1 MAVFFI
7 SYHGVAC
14 KTRRRDVEMPDE
26 EKDQNVESQDGDQVQ
41 ASAETKKTEQ
51 QEHLIPKSRLDE
63 EIQKRKDLE
72 KRLAAQEKAGQE
84 AETKRLK
91 EAEDY
96 KALYEKTAA
105 ELSDAKPKA
114 EKLEAYETTLKET
127 LASAVEEIPADR
139 RGLIPDELSTEA
151 QLRWI
156 SRNRALL
163 SKSPTFDIG
172 AGKKGGGAQKSVELT
187 QDELDVAR
195 NFGMNPDDYA
205 RYKDKPTP

>member
-1 MAVFFI
+1 M
-7 SYHGVAC
+7 S
-14 KTRRRDVEMPDE
+14 DE
-26 EKDQNVESQDGDQVQ
+26 EKNLDNQEAQEGEQDQS
-41 ASAETKKTEQ
+41 SAETKNTEK
-51 QEHLIPKSRLDE
+51 EHLIPKSRLDS

-72 KRLAAQEKAGQE
+72 KRLGAMEKAHNE

-91 EAEDY
+91 ESEDY

-127 LASAVEEIPADR
+127 LAAAIDEIPADR
-139 RGLIPDELSTEA
+139 RGLIPDELSVEA

-163 SKSPTFDIG
+163 AKAQPFDIG
-172 AGKKGGGAQKSVELT
+172 AGKKGGGAQKSVDLT
-187 QDELDVAR
+187 PDELQVAR
-195 NFGMNPDDYA
+195 NFGMSAEDYA
-205 RYKDKPTP
+205 KYKDQNN

>member
-1 MAVFFI
+1 
-7 SYHGVAC
+7 
-14 KTRRRDVEMPDE
+14 MPDE
-26 EKDQNVESQDGDQVQ
+26 EKDQNVENQDGDQVQ
-41 ASAETKKTEQ
+41 PPAEAKKTEQ

-72 KRLAAQEKAGQE
+72 KRLSAMEKAGHE

-127 LASAVEEIPADR
+127 LASAIEEIPADR

-163 SKSPTFDIG
+163 AKSPTFDIG
-172 AGKKGGGAQKSVELT
+172 AGKLGGGNNKKTVELT
-187 QDELDVAR
+187 DDQRIFARKTGVTDEE
-195 NFGMNPDDYA
+195 YA
-205 RYKDKPTP
+205 KNLKK